1 MPRVVILGAGM
12 IGSTMAADMARD
24 AAIDVTIVDVGEHRL
39 ARVAASVGRL
49 TGRTIATIRA
59 DLTVESEVAQVV
71 DGADVVLGALPS
83 GMGLQTLRRVVEAGR
98 HYVDISF
105 MPENPLILDGLAA
118 SQGVV
123 AIVDCGVAPGLSNLL
138 AGWATRRLATVD
150 VIEILVGGLPVERRW
165 PFQYKAAFS
174 PADVI
179 EEYTRPARLVE
190 NGRVV
195 TRPALSEPELV
206 DFDGVGT
213 LEAFN
218 TDGLRTL
225 IETLGVPTMREKTLR
240 YPGHVELMRVLREA
254 GYFSSS
260 PITVGNVQVRPLDL
274 TSTLLF
280 PLWTYEEGEA
290 DLTVMRVRASG
301 DDGRGGL
308 MRLEW
313 TLHDRFCHTT
323 GQTSMSR
330 TTAFPATI
338 MARAILDGR
347 IARRGVLPPERL
359 VDDDGLVRHVLGEL
373 ADRGVTV
380 VESMSSVE

>member
-12 IGSTMAADMARD
+12 IGSTMAADLARD
-24 AAIDVTIVDVGEHRL
+24 AALDVTVVDVGEHRL

-59 DLTVESEVAQVV
+59 DLTVEPEVARVV

-83 GMGLQTLRRVVEAGR
+83 GMGLQTLRRVIEAGR

-105 MPENPLILDGLAA
+105 MPENPLVLGDLAM
-118 SQGVV
+118 QRGVT

-138 AGWATRRLATVD
+138 AGWATRRLATVE

-225 IETLGVPTMREKTLR
+225 IDTLRVPTMREKTLR

-254 GYFSSS
+254 GYFS
-260 PITVGNVQVRPLDL
+260 PTAITVGDVQVRPLDL

-301 DDGRGGL
+301 EDGRGRL

-313 TLHDRFCHTT
+313 TLHDRFCHAT

-338 MARAILDGR
+338 MARAILNGR
-347 IARRGVLPPERL
+347 IARRGILPPERL
-359 VDDDGLVRHVLGEL
+359 ADDDGLVHHVLWEL
-373 ADRGVTV
+373 ADRGVSV
-380 VESMSSVE
+380 VESMSPVE